1 MSIRKN
7 MKYVNV
13 VIDNNT
19 DHTDNLYTY
28 LCEDDNVKV
37 GNKVYVPFARGNRI
51 REAYVFQIADRLTE
65 EIKGIKTIEGIDP
78 EISLDEDAVATCV
91 WMKRQYLCRYID
103 AIKCFTPAGSSS
115 KRGRIR
121 TPYQEA
127 VYEQSVAK
135 KLTGEQQEAVQ
146 AVRPYLKG
154 REHKV
159 FLIHGVTSSG
169 KTEIYMQVIA
179 DCINRGRAAIML
191 VPEISLTPQTIDR
204 FIGRFGAEQ
213 IAVLHSKLSMGERYD
228 EWMRIKKGKV
238 KIVIGARS
246 AVFAPLSNIGVI
258 VLDEEHETTYKSDMT
273 PKYDT
278 IEVAVRRA
286 KRNRAAV
293 LLGSATPSLVSAYKA
308 EQGEYQRIILTERFN
323 KTPLPDV
330 EIIDMREELKN
341 GNKSIFSVSL
351 YQEMKRTLEEKKQVI
366 LFLNR
371 RGYATFVSCR
381 SCGYVMKCK
390 ECGISLTYH
399 KSRNEAICHFCGCR
413 ERVPSVCPVCGGK
426 YIRHFGTGTE
436 KVEEVT
442 KEIFPEYTVDRL
454 DLDTA
459 SKKGSIDKILNS
471 FRRGKTNIL
480 IGTQLVAKGLDFSNV
495 GLVGIISADV
505 SLNVPDFRSSERT
518 FQLITQAAGRA
529 GRGSVKGKVLIQTYN
544 PEHYS
549 IVAAAEHDYAAFYRA
564 ETMIRKQIGYPP
576 FSDLIQI
583 VLSSE
588 KEQEAYERCR
598 QVAADFI
605 RDAGKSEERYVF
617 GPQAAPMNKIKG
629 LYRYQ
634 LLIKCFPG
642 KRKEYTN
649 ILNEIKMGINTDR
662 GTKYF
667 ISIDINPYSFL

>member
-1 MSIRKN
+1 

-28 LCEDDNVKV
+28 RCEDDSVKT
-37 GNKVYVPFARGNRI
+37 GAKVYVPFAKGNRI
-51 REAYVFQIADRLTE
+51 KDAYVFQVADQLDE
-65 EIKGIKTIEGIDP
+65 EIKGIKAIAGIDP
-78 EISLDEDAVATCV
+78 DISLSEEAIATCV
-91 WMKRQYLCRYID
+91 WMKRRYLCRYID
-103 AIKCFTPAGSSS
+103 AIKCFTPAGTSS

-121 TPYQEA
+121 TPYKDFTAEKTEA
-127 VYEQSVAK
+127 RILTAEQKTALETILPSI
-135 KLTGEQQEAVQ
+135 
-146 AVRPYLKG
+146 RN
-154 REHKV
+154 REHKIWLV
-159 FLIHGVTSSG
+159 HGVTSSG
-169 KTEIYMQVIA
+169 KTELYMQVIEA
-179 DCINRGRAAIML
+179 CIAAGKTAIML
-191 VPEISLTPQTIDR
+191 VPEISLTPQTIER
-204 FIGRFGAEQ
+204 FIGRFGSDQ

-228 EWMRIKKGKV
+228 EWMRIKNGGV

-246 AVFAPLSNIGVI
+246 AVFAPLSDIGVI

-278 IEVAVRRA
+278 VEVAAIRA
-286 KRNRAAV
+286 KRNHAVV
-293 LLGSATPSLVSAYKA
+293 LLGSATPSLVSSYKA
-308 EQGEYQRIILTERFN
+308 ETGEYERILLTERFN
-323 KTPLPDV
+323 KTPLPSV

-341 GNKSIFSVSL
+341 GNKSIFSIPL
-351 YQEMKRTLEEKKQVI
+351 YREMKRNLEEKKQVI

-371 RGYATFVSCR
+371 RGYSTFVSCR
-381 SCGYVMKCK
+381 SCGYVMRCG

-399 KSRNEAICHFCGCR
+399 KSRNEEICHFCVSR
-413 ERVPSVCPVCGGK
+413 EKVPSVCPACGGR
-426 YIRHFGTGTE
+426 YIKHFGTGTE

-459 SKKGSIDKILNS
+459 AKKGSIDKILNS
-471 FRRGKTNIL
+471 FRKGKTNIL

-495 GLVGIISADV
+495 GLVGIVSADIT
-505 SLNVPDFRSSERT
+505 LNVPDFRSAERT

-529 GRGSVKGKVLIQTYN
+529 GRGEDPGKVLIQSYN

-549 IVAAAEHDYAAFYRA
+549 IVAAAAHDYEAFYHA
-564 ETMIRKQIGYPP
+564 ETAIRKQIGYPP

-583 VLSSE
+583 VISS
-588 KEQEAYERCR
+588 EQEAEAYEVCR
-598 QVAADFI
+598 RVSEDFT
-605 RDAGKSEERYVF
+605 RDAGRSEEQFVF

-642 KRKEYTN
+642 KRKEYTR
-649 ILNEIKMGINTDR
+649 ILNKIKMGINTDR
-662 GTKYF
+662 NAKYF
-667 ISIDINPYSFL
+667 ISIDVNPYSFL

>member
-1 MSIRKN
+1 

-19 DHTDNLYTY
+19 DHTDSLYTY
-28 LCEDDNVKV
+28 LCEDDTVKA
-37 GNKVYVPFARGNRI
+37 GDKVSVPFAQGNRI
-51 REAYVFQIADRLTE
+51 REAYVFQVADKLPE

-78 EISLDEDAVATCV
+78 DISLGEEAVATCV

-115 KRGRIR
+115 KRGKIR
-121 TPYQEA
+121 TPYKGA
-127 VYEQSVAK
+127 VGEVSGSKSLTDEQKTAIETVA
-135 KLTGEQQEAVQ
+135 
-146 AVRPYLKG
+146 PYLRN

-169 KTEIYMQVIA
+169 KTEIYMQVIEE
-179 DCINRGRAAIML
+179 CIAGGRTAVML

-204 FIGRFGAEQ
+204 FIGRFGYEQ

-228 EWMRIKKGKV
+228 EWMRIRKGEV

-246 AVFAPLSNIGVI
+246 AVFAPLYKIGII

-278 IEVAVRRA
+278 AEVAIRRA
-286 KRNRAAV
+286 KKNGAVV
-293 LLGSATPSLVSAYKA
+293 LLGSATPSLVSSYKA
-308 EQGEYQRIILTERFN
+308 ETGEYQRIVLTERFN
-323 KTPLPDV
+323 KTPLPAV
-330 EIIDMREELKN
+330 EIVDMREELKN
-341 GNKSIFSVSL
+341 GNKSIFSISL
-351 YQEMKRTLEEKKQVI
+351 YQEMKKNLEEKRQII

-371 RGYATFVSCR
+371 RGYSTFVSCR
-381 SCGYVMKCK
+381 SCGYVMKCR

-399 KSRNEAICHFCGCR
+399 KARNEAICHFCGYR
-413 ERVPSVCPVCGGK
+413 ERIPTVCPVCGGK
-426 YIRHFGTGTE
+426 YIKYFGTGTE

-471 FRRGKTNIL
+471 FRKGKTNIL

-495 GLVGIISADV
+495 GLVGVVSADI
-505 SLNVPDFRSSERT
+505 SLNVPDFRSTERT

-529 GRGSVKGKVLIQTYN
+529 GRGDTPGKVLIQSYN
-544 PEHYS
+544 PDHYS
-549 IVAAAEHDYAAFYRA
+549 IVAAAGHDYDAFYRA
-564 ETMIRKQIGYPP
+564 ETAIRKQIGYPP

-588 KEQEAYERCR
+588 KEQEAFEVCR
-598 QVAADFI
+598 RVAEDFI
-605 RDAGKSEERYVF
+605 RGAGKSEERYVF

-642 KRKEYTN
+642 KRKEYSR
-649 ILNEIKMGINTDR
+649 ILNEIKLGINTDR
-662 GTKYF
+662 NAKYL

>member
-1 MSIRKN
+1 

-19 DHTDNLYTY
+19 DHTDNLFTY
-28 LCEDDNVKV
+28 LCEDDKVKV
-37 GNKVYVPFARGNRI
+37 GDKVFVPFAKGNRI
-51 REAYVFQIADRLTE
+51 REAYVFQVADQLPE
-65 EIKGIKTIEGIDP
+65 VIKGIKTIEGIDP
-78 EISLDEDAVATCV
+78 DISLSEEAVATCV
-91 WMKRQYLCRYID
+91 WMRRQYLCRYID
-103 AIKCFTPAGSSS
+103 TIKCFTPAGTSS
-115 KRGRIR
+115 KRGKIR
-121 TPYQEA
+121 TPYKEA
-127 VYEQSVAK
+127 IGEVSTARNLTDEQRSAIETIQPS
-135 KLTGEQQEAVQ
+135 LID
-146 AVRPYLKG
+146 
-154 REHKV
+154 REHKI

-169 KTEIYMQVIA
+169 KTEIYMQVIET
-179 DCINRGRAAIML
+179 CISEGRTAIML

-228 EWMRIKKGKV
+228 EWMRIKKGEV

-278 IEVAVRRA
+278 IEVAGRRA
-286 KRNRAAV
+286 KKNRAIV

-308 EQGEYQRIILTERFN
+308 EQGEYQKILLTERFN
-323 KTPLPDV
+323 KTPLPTV

-351 YQEMKRTLEEKKQVI
+351 YQEMRKNLEEKRQVI

-371 RGYATFVSCR
+371 RGYSTFVSCR

-390 ECGISLTYH
+390 DCGISLTYH
-399 KSRNEAICHFCGCR
+399 KARNEAICHFCGCR
-413 ERVPSVCPVCGGK
+413 ERIPSVCPVCGGK
-426 YIRHFGTGTE
+426 YIKHFGTGTE

-442 KEIFPEYTVDRL
+442 REIFPEYTVDRL
-454 DLDTA
+454 DLDTIT
-459 SKKGSIDKILNS
+459 KKGNIDKILNS
-471 FRRGKTNIL
+471 FRKGKTSIL

-495 GLVGIISADV
+495 GLVGIVSADI
-505 SLNVPDFRSSERT
+505 SLNVPDFRSTERT

-529 GRGSVKGKVLIQTYN
+529 GRGDSTGKVLIQTYS
-544 PEHYS
+544 PDHYS
-549 IVAAAEHDYAAFYRA
+549 ILAAADHDYEAFYRA
-564 ETMIRKQIGYPP
+564 ETRIRKQIGYPP

-583 VLSSE
+583 ILSSE
-588 KEQEAYERCR
+588 KEQEALERCR

-605 RDAGKSEERYVF
+605 GNAGKSEERYVF

-642 KRKEYTN
+642 KRKEYSR
-649 ILNEIKMGINTDR
+649 ILNDIKVGINTDR
-662 GTKYF
+662 SAKYF

>member
-1 MSIRKN
+1 

-19 DHTDNLYTY
+19 DHTDSLFTY
-28 LCEDDNVKV
+28 QCEDDSVKV
-37 GNKVYVPFARGNRI
+37 GDKVYVPFAKGNRI
-51 REAYVFQIADRLTE
+51 REAYVFQVAERLPE

-78 EISLDEDAVATCV
+78 NIALSEEAVATCV

-103 AIKCFTPAGSSS
+103 AINCFTPAGASS
-115 KRGRIR
+115 KKGRIR
-121 TPYQEA
+121 TPYKDVEG
-127 VYEQSVAK
+127 EK
-135 KLTGEQQEAVQ
+135 TGERELTEEQKDAVGTILPSI
-146 AVRPYLKG
+146 RD

-169 KTEIYMQVIA
+169 KTEIYMQIIEE
-179 DCINRGRAAIML
+179 CITGGKTAIML

-204 FIGRFGAEQ
+204 LIGRFGSDR
-213 IAVLHSKLSMGERYD
+213 IAVLHSKLSLGERYD
-228 EWMRIKKGKV
+228 EWMRIKNGEV

-246 AVFAPLSNIGVI
+246 AVFAPLSDIGVI

-278 IEVAVRRA
+278 IEVAIKRA
-286 KRNRAAV
+286 RKHNAAV
-293 LLGSATPSLVSAYKA
+293 MLGSATPSLVSAYKA
-308 EQGEYQRIILTERFN
+308 EQGQYQKIVLKERFN
-323 KTPLPDV
+323 QTPLPTV

-351 YQEMKRTLEEKKQVI
+351 YHEIRRNLEEKKQVI

-371 RGYATFVSCR
+371 RGYSTFVSCR

-399 KSRNEAICHFCGCR
+399 KSRNEAICHFCGSR
-413 ERVPSVCPVCGGK
+413 EKIPTVCPVCGGK

-442 KEIFPEYTVDRL
+442 REMFPEYTVDRL

-459 SKKGSIDKILNS
+459 AKKGSIDKILNA
-471 FRRGKTNIL
+471 FRKGKTNIL

-495 GLVGIISADV
+495 GLVGIVSADI
-505 SLNVPDFRSSERT
+505 SLNVPDFRSAERT
-518 FQLITQAAGRA
+518 FQLVTQAAGRA
-529 GRGSVKGKVLIQTYN
+529 GRGDTPGKVLIQSYS
-544 PEHYS
+544 PDHYS
-549 IVAAAEHDYAAFYRA
+549 IIAAAEHDYEAFYQA
-564 ETMIRKQIGYPP
+564 ETAIRKQIGYPP

-583 VLSSE
+583 VLSSAKE
-588 KEQEAYERCR
+588 KEALEICSKVAEEFIKKAGQDEA
-598 QVAADFI
+598 
-605 RDAGKSEERYVF
+605 RYVF

-634 LLIKCFPG
+634 LMIKCFPG
-642 KRKEYTN
+642 KRKEYSS
-649 ILNEIKMGINTDR
+649 ILNEIKLGINTDR
-662 GTKYF
+662 NAKYL

>member
-1 MSIRKN
+1 
-7 MKYVNV
+7 MKYVSV

-19 DHTDNLYTY
+19 DHTDSLYTY
-28 LCEDDNVKV
+28 LCEDDTVKV
-37 GNKVYVPFARGNRI
+37 GDKVFVPFAKGNRI
-51 REAYVFQIADRLTE
+51 REAYVFQVADTLPE
-65 EIKGIKTIEGIDP
+65 EIKGVKTIAGIDP
-78 EISLDEDAVATCV
+78 DISLGEEAVATCV

-103 AIKCFTPAGSSS
+103 AVKCFTPAGSSS
-115 KRGRIR
+115 KRGKVR
-121 TPYQEA
+121 TPYKEA
-127 VYEQSVAK
+127 VGEASGAKSLTDEQKAAIETI
-135 KLTGEQQEAVQ
+135 LPHL
-146 AVRPYLKG
+146 RD

-169 KTEIYMQVIA
+169 KTEIYMQVIEE
-179 DCINRGRAAIML
+179 CIAGGRTAVML

-204 FIGRFGAEQ
+204 FIGRFGSER
-213 IAVLHSKLSMGERYD
+213 IAVLHSKLSRGERYD
-228 EWMRIKKGKV
+228 EWMRIRRGGV

-246 AVFAPLSNIGVI
+246 AVFAPLTDIGVI

-273 PKYDT
+273 PKYDAA
-278 IEVAVRRA
+278 EVAVRRA
-286 KRNRAAV
+286 KKNRAVV

-308 EQGEYQRIILTERFN
+308 EQGEYQRIVLAERFN
-323 KTPLPDV
+323 KTPLPAV

-351 YQEMKRTLEEKKQVI
+351 YQEMRKNLEEKRQVI

-371 RGYATFVSCR
+371 RGYSTFVSCR
-381 SCGYVMKCK
+381 SCGYVMKCRD
-390 ECGISLTYH
+390 CGISLTYH
-399 KSRNEAICHFCGCR
+399 KTRNEAVCHFCGCR
-413 ERVPSVCPVCGGK
+413 ERVPAVCPVCGGK

-442 KEIFPEYTVDRL
+442 KEIFPEYTADRL

-495 GLVGIISADV
+495 GLVGIVSADI
-505 SLNVPDFRSSERT
+505 SLNVPDFRSAERT

-529 GRGSVKGKVLIQTYN
+529 GRGDYPGKVLIQSYH

-549 IVAAAEHDYAAFYRA
+549 IVAAANHDYEAFYRA
-564 ETMIRKQIGYPP
+564 ETAIRKQIGYPP

-588 KEQEAYERCR
+588 KEQEAYEACR
-598 QVAADFI
+598 KVAADFI
-605 RDAGKSEERYVF
+605 RGAGKSEERYVF

-642 KRKEYTN
+642 KRKEYSRV
-649 ILNEIKMGINTDR
+649 LNEIRLGINTDR
-662 GTKYF
+662 SAKYL
-667 ISIDINPYSFL
+667 ISIDVNPYSFL